1 MSRLGDLILLERT
14 RQKLTRKQVARKCGV
29 SEGYIKDVEE
39 GRRIIQDD
47 QARRILKTLGTSQK
61 HEAEFSLDEI
71 AATVDLGT
79 LAPAKPVPQPK
90 EEPKFTPVKP
100 VSAEEQSGIWLDALS
115 SVLQPVPVMNAG
127 WIQVARRM
135 VPIQDGKIEGAK
147 PERVVYFQAPD
158 DSMRAMRIE
167 KGDLV
172 LIVPQALPTD
182 GAIMLVE
189 YGAHRVSRP
198 FVCWVTL
205 RFFCRAAIPVSLMR
219 RAMHISE
226 TSSLDAQFVSKSRY
240 KFSSLKEVSV
250 KPSFLF

>member
-47 QARRILKTLGTSQK
+47 QARRILRTLGTSQRN
-61 HEAEFSLDEI
+61 EAEFSLDEI
-71 AATVDLGT
+71 AATVDLST
-79 LAPAKPVPQPK
+79 FAPAKPAAAPAQPKPAEPQPAA
-90 EEPKFTPVKP
+90 KP
-100 VSAEEQSGIWLDALS
+100 QTKEEQSGIWLDALS
-115 SVLQPVPVMNAG
+115 SVLRPVPVMNAG
-127 WIQVARRM
+127 WIQVSRRM

-147 PERVVYFQAPD
+147 PDKVVYFLSPD

-172 LIVPQALPTD
+172 LVVSQTLPID

-189 YGAHRVSRP
+189 YGAHR
-198 FVCWVTL
+198 CL
-205 RFFCRAAIPVSLMR
+205 RRIKLLGNSNILLQSGDRDLGTESV
-219 RAMHISE
+219 HIS
-226 TSSLDAQFVSKSRY
+226 DIKFVGKAVRVEIA
-240 KFSSLKEVSV
+240 L
-250 KPSFLF
+250 

>member
-47 QARRILKTLGTSQK
+47 QARRILRTLGTSQRN
-61 HEAEFSLDEI
+61 EADFSLDEI
-71 AATVDLGT
+71 AATVDLST
-79 LAPAKPVPQPK
+79 FAPAKSAP
-90 EEPKFTPVKP
+90 TPVQSKP
-100 VSAEEQSGIWLDALS
+100 VQEEQPAVKAQTKEEQSGIWLDALS
-115 SVLQPVPVMNAG
+115 SVLRPVPVMNAG
-127 WIQVARRM
+127 WIQISRRM

-147 PERVVYFQAPD
+147 PDKVVYFLAPD

-172 LIVPQALPTD
+172 LVVPQNLPID

-189 YGAHRVSRP
+189 YGAHR
-198 FVCWVTL
+198 CL
-205 RFFCRAAIPVSLMR
+205 RKIKLLGNSNILLQSGDRDLGSESV
-219 RAMHISE
+219 HIS
-226 TSSLDAQFVSKSRY
+226 DIKFVGKAVRAEIA
-240 KFSSLKEVSV
+240 L
-250 KPSFLF
+250 

>member
-47 QARRILKTLGTSQK
+47 QARRILKTLGTSQRN
-61 HEAEFSLDEI
+61 EAEFSLDEI
-71 AATVDLGT
+71 AATVDLT
-79 LAPAKPVPQPK
+79 TQAPQKAEMSRQSEPVRQAPSK
-90 EEPKFTPVKP
+90 A
-100 VSAEEQSGIWLDALS
+100 VSEEEQSGIWLDALS
-115 SVLQPVPVMNAG
+115 SVLRPVPVMNAG
-127 WIQVARRM
+127 WVQVSRRM

-147 PERVVYFQAPD
+147 PDRVVYFLAPD

-172 LIVPQALPTD
+172 LIVPQTLPVD

-189 YGAHRVSRP
+189 YGAHR
-198 FVCWVTL
+198 CL
-205 RFFCRAAIPVSLMR
+205 RRIKLLGDSKILLQSGDRELDAQAI
-219 RAMHISE
+219 HISE
-226 TSSLDAQFVSKSRY
+226 
-240 KFSSLKEVSV
+240 LKLVGRAVRVEIA
-250 KPSFLF
+250 L

>member
-47 QARRILKTLGTSQK
+47 QARRILKTLGTSQRN
-61 HEAEFSLDEI
+61 EAEFSLDEI
-71 AATVDLGT
+71 ATTVDLST
-79 LAPAKPVPQPK
+79 LAPAAAKPAAPAPAKTQAPA
-90 EEPKFTPVKP
+90 VKP
-100 VSAEEQSGIWLDALS
+100 QSEKEQSGIWLDALS
-115 SVLQPVPVMNAG
+115 SVLQPVPVINAG
-127 WIQVARRM
+127 WIQTARRM

-147 PERVVYFQAPD
+147 PDKVVYFLAPD

-172 LIVPQALPTD
+172 LIVPQTLPVD

-189 YGAHRVSRP
+189 YGAHR
-198 FVCWVTL
+198 CL
-205 RFFCRAAIPVSLMR
+205 RRIKLLGNSNILLQSGDRELGAES
-219 RAMHISE
+219 MHIS
-226 TSSLDAQFVSKSRY
+226 D
-240 KFSSLKEVSV
+240 LKLVGRAVRVEIA
-250 KPSFLF
+250 L

>member
-47 QARRILKTLGTSQK
+47 QARRILRTLGTSQRS
-61 HEAEFSLDEI
+61 EADFSLDEI
-71 AATVDLGT
+71 AATVDLST
-79 LAPAKPVPQPK
+79 FAPAKAAPAPVQPK
-90 EEPKFTPVKP
+90 PAEAQPAPKPQSK
-100 VSAEEQSGIWLDALS
+100 EEQSGIWLDALS
-115 SVLQPVPVMNAG
+115 SVLRPVPVMNAG

-147 PERVVYFQAPD
+147 PDKVVYFLAPD

-172 LIVPQALPTD
+172 LIVPQTLPID

-189 YGAHRVSRP
+189 YGAHR
-198 FVCWVTL
+198 CL
-205 RFFCRAAIPVSLMR
+205 RKIKLLGSSNILLQSGDRDLGTESV
-219 RAMHISE
+219 HISDIKLVGKAVRVE
-226 TSSLDAQFVSKSRY
+226 ITL
-240 KFSSLKEVSV
+240 
-250 KPSFLF
+250 

>member
-47 QARRILKTLGTSQK
+47 QARRILRTLGTSQRS
-61 HEAEFSLDEI
+61 EADFSLDEI
-71 AATVDLGT
+71 AATVDLST
-79 LAPAKPVPQPK
+79 FAPAKPASAPVQNKPVEPQPAVK
-90 EEPKFTPVKP
+90 EQTK
-100 VSAEEQSGIWLDALS
+100 EEQSGIWLDALS
-115 SVLQPVPVMNAG
+115 SVLRPVPVMNAG
-127 WIQVARRM
+127 WIQVSRRM

-147 PERVVYFQAPD
+147 PDKVVYFLAPD

-172 LIVPQALPTD
+172 LIVPQTLPID

-189 YGAHRVSRP
+189 YGAHR
-198 FVCWVTL
+198 CL
-205 RFFCRAAIPVSLMR
+205 RKIKLLGNSNILLQSGDRDLGTESV
-219 RAMHISE
+219 HISDIKLVGKAVRVE
-226 TSSLDAQFVSKSRY
+226 IAL
-240 KFSSLKEVSV
+240 
-250 KPSFLF
+250 